1 MNSRN
6 SAGEARTGKG
16 EKMGTDLGPERL
28 GGSDKGEQ
36 NSWRRNSHVQR
47 HEVQV
52 SSVIDCVQPKE
63 TDPQDLAL

>member
-1 MNSRN
+1 
-6 SAGEARTGKG
+6 
-16 EKMGTDLGPERL
+16 MGTDLGPERL
-28 GGSDKGEQ
+28 GGSDRGEQ
-36 NSWRRNSHVQR
+36 NFWRRNSHVQR